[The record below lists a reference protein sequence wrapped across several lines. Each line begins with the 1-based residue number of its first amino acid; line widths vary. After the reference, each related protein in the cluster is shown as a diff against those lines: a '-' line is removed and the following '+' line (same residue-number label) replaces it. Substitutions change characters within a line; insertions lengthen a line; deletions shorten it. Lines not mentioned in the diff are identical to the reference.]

1 MSVPTNVTASGNLV
15 SSLPY
20 IRWALA
26 HAADLPKVLAGCRAV
41 KAADGLEP
49 KWAAFKASG
58 DNIVAVLG
66 DFPNIDELLHS
77 QSRVDASLAALATA
91 GTLSTLSEANVA
103 AVAGEF
109 YPEKL
114 GDGALL
120 KLIFENLPMIV
131 ETVLK
136 IVGLFSG

>member
-1 MSVPTNVTASGNLV
+1 MSVPNNVTASGNV
-15 SSLPY
+15 ISSLPY

-26 HAADLPKVLAGCRAV
+26 HASDLPKVLAGCRAV

-66 DFPNIDELLHS
+66 DFPNIDQLLKG
-77 QSRVDASLAALATA
+77 QAVSLAVTASALEVT
-91 GTLSTLSEANVA
+91 EANVA

-114 GDGALL
+114 GDGAIL

>member
-1 MSVPTNVTASGNLV
+1 MSLPNNITASGNV
-15 SSLPY
+15 ISSLPY

-26 HAADLPKVLAGCRAV
+26 HASDLPKVLEGCRAV

-58 DNIVAVLG
+58 DTIVAVLG
-66 DFPNIDELLHS
+66 DFPHIDELLKG
-77 QSRVDASLAALATA
+77 RAIVLAVGASALDV
-91 GTLSTLSEANVA
+91 SEANVA

>member
-1 MSVPTNVTASGNLV
+1 MSVPNHITASGNLV

-26 HAADLPKVLAGCRAV
+26 HASDLPKVLEGCRAV

-66 DFPNIDELLHS
+66 DFPHIDELLKG
-77 QSRVDASLAALATA
+77 QAIALAVGA
-91 GTLSTLSEANVA
+91 SAFDVSEANVA

>member
-1 MSVPTNVTASGNLV
+1 MSLPNTVTASGNLV

-58 DNIVAVLG
+58 DTIVGVLG
-66 DFPNIDELLHS
+66 DFPNIDELLKG
-77 QSRVDASLAALATA
+77 QAIALAVGASICNVTED
-91 GTLSTLSEANVA
+91 SVA

-109 YPEKL
+109 YPDKL

-136 IVGLFSG
+136 IVSLFSG